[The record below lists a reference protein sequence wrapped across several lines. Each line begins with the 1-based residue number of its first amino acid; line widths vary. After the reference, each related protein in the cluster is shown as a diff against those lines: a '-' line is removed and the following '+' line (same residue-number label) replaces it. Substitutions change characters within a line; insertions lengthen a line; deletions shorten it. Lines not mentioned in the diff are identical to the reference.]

1 MLGYLI
7 FYKARISVNYLKLIS
22 ALGCFFHMWKNNA
35 WIRSGFPTGKKEP
48 HSEESKS
55 KVP

>member
-22 ALGCFFHMWKNNA
+22 AFGCFFHMWKNNA
-35 WIRSGFPTGKKEP
+35 WIGSGFPTGKKAP

-55 KVP
+55 KF